1 MPEPPPVGSAAGSGP
16 PADEWTVA
24 LAALPELLT
33 TKEAALVLRVEIDT
47 LRRLAKT
54 GRIPA
59 VKVGGDWRFFKSRL
73 LEHLYGRT
81 VPPYQ
86 S

>member
-1 MPEPPPVGSAAGSGP
+1 MPEPPVGSDLGSDP
-16 PADEWTVA
+16 PADEWTAVV
-24 LAALPELLT
+24 AALPELLT

-54 GRIPA
+54 GQVPA
-59 VKVGGDWRFFKSRL
+59 VKVGGDWRYFKTRL
-73 LEHLYGRT
+73 LDHLHGRT
-81 VPPYQ
+81 APPYQ